1 MRYLMIIFLLATIG
15 CTSVEIQQYS
25 PITTGQ
31 IYVSEFTGSAG
42 QIISNAIQIE
52 LHKQNFLVSQEQA
65 KFILTGS
72 AYFAGVSDGI
82 AFELRDKKGNLYFR
96 GNATTGGFLSA
107 STAGKDVAKKIIKKI
122 KKNPKKHLT
131 N

>member
-1 MRYLMIIFLLATIG
+1 MRYLIIILLLATIS
-15 CTSVEIQQYS
+15 CISVEVQQYS

-42 QIISNAIQIE
+42 QIVSNAIQIE
-52 LHKQNFLVSQEQA
+52 LHKQNFLASREQA

-72 AYFAGVSDGI
+72 AHFIGETDGI

-96 GNATTGGFLSA
+96 GNATTCGFVPPTA
-107 STAGKDVAKKIIKKI
+107 AGKDVAKKIIKKI
-122 KKNPKKHLT
+122 GNF
-131 N
+131 